1 MCMCVC
7 RNVKM
12 GMLQKS
18 MGWNYGGQEM
28 VAPKKRFT
36 DNNEKYIY
44 IS

>member
-1 MCMCVC
+1 
-7 RNVKM
+7 M

-28 VAPKKRFT
+28 VAPKFWKNGKKKRFT